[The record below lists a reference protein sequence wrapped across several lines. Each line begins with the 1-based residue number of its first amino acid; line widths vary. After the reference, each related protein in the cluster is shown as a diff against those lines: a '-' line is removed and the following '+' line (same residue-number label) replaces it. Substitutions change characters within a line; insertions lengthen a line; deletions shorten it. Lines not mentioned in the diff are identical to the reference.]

1 MGKVTA
7 KEIIAYMESL
17 QNEEQRRVL
26 MGFFKTGP
34 GEYGEGDEFL
44 GLKVPQTREVVKN
57 VWKDFPL
64 EEVPELLM
72 SKWHEVRLCGLL
84 ILVAKFERLTKR
96 AAARTPLECTEMKK
110 QMPLECTENMRMKR
124 PSLECT
130 EEAIRWRDEIL
141 TMYLK
146 YAERANNWDLVDL
159 SVHKILGHWLLLPTM
174 LPDGVLGQHRDYK
187 LKVLDNL
194 ACSDPQPP
202 NLGGSNLWKQRM
214 SIVCS
219 WKTSQM
225 GDPSWCLRYAEIHL
239 HHPHDLMH
247 KAVGWMLRE
256 MGKRCSMDLLR
267 DFLRQHAHEMPRTM
281 LRYAIEKM
289 SEQERQYWMG
299 LTPSSSLTPRSAE
312 GRLQGKNSSPNGE
325 GNYVC
330 KVIKYAGVPV
340 PDFVEIILKG
350 DDEAMYYLLHD
361 RLKHS
366 LYERY
371 EAYNNHLCDDYED
384 VIDDF
389 FLYLRECGRYPYEP
403 LKRIKKK
410 ESFETWL
417 LNTFRNY
424 LSNRAEAEGQG
435 FSSQQNCEAHSLIAG
450 EGISD
455 DEKVRIVSQ
464 LIAYAHQVFYPRG
477 RFIFLRSL
485 LTMLN
490 KQRAVPNKEMA
501 KALDMSDLAYRVAV
515 YRMKQNVKRF
525 RERLLKGEMLRLDDD
540 HQQMADSINR
550 DFIHLYPTLFRI
562 YLECIDSLK
571 TSTAVKNLRQQYLE
585 ERGFAVHEPDAD
597 SPIRVRIPAF
607 WEKLNRWMTT

>member
-1 MGKVTA
+1 MTA

-17 QNEEQRRVL
+17 QNEEQRRIL

-44 GLKVPQTREVVKN
+44 GLKVPQTREVVKMALN
-57 VWKDFPL
+57 IDHGPL
-64 EEVPELLM
+64 TIDEVPELLM

-84 ILVAKFERLTKR
+84 ILVAKFEKLATKR
-96 AAARTPLECTEMKK
+96 LENDEK
-110 QMPLECTENMRMKR
+110 
-124 PSLECT
+124 
-130 EEAIRWRDEIL
+130 AIRGRDEIL

-159 SVHKILGHWLLLPTM
+159 SVHKILGHWLLLPSN
-174 LPDGVLGQHRDYK
+174 LGDK
-187 LKVLDNL
+187 DNKIKVLDGL
-194 ACSDPQPP
+194 AQSD
-202 NLGGSNLWKQRM
+202 NLWKQRM

-256 MGKRCSMDLLR
+256 MGKRVSMDLLR

-289 SEQERQYWMG
+289 SEQERQYWMN
-299 LTPSSSLTPRSAE
+299 LISNPSP
-312 GRLQGKNSSPNGE
+312 KGE
-325 GNYVC
+325 GNYVS

-340 PDFVEIILKG
+340 PDFVERILKG

-361 RLKHS
+361 RLSHQ
-366 LYERY
+366 LHERF
-371 EAYNNHLCDDYED
+371 EAYKNNLCDDYED

-410 ESFETWL
+410 EAFETWL

-424 LSNRAEAEGQG
+424 LSNRAETEGKG
-435 FSSQQNCEAHSLIAG
+435 MSSQLNSEAHSPIVG
-450 EGISD
+450 EGSAG
-455 DEKVRIVSQ
+455 DEEKIRIVSQ

-501 KALDMSDLAYRVAV
+501 EALDMSDLAYRVAV
-515 YRMKQNVKRF
+515 YRMKQNVRHF
-525 RERLLKGEMLRLDDD
+525 RERLLKGETLRLDDE
-540 HQQMADSINR
+540 HQQIADNINC

-562 YLECIDSLK
+562 YLQSIDTLK
-571 TSTAVKNLRQQYLE
+571 TSIAVKHLRQQYLE
-585 ERGFAVHEPDAD
+585 ERGFAVHEPDVD

-607 WEKLNRWMTT
+607 WSKLNRWLTT